1 MTFFQNA
8 VVLTMDPRRPEA
20 RVLGVSDGRIVRLD
34 DQVPPEPAA
43 GPAVDLSGRAILPL
57 AVDSHLHF
65 TSYALFISRLFVYDA
80 RDLSSLLDMIG
91 AHASFGRGPILG
103 FGASAWALTERRL
116 PTLAELDQAAAGR
129 PLFLVKYDGHSAL
142 LNSAML
148 AALPPRVAAERG
160 YDAET
165 GVLEAEAFY
174 LAARTITEKV
184 SKMDITRSVI
194 RTAHDM
200 ARKGYGLIHAVE
212 GVGFK
217 KDLDVTGLMKLA
229 KGLPLQTRVFFQT
242 LDVDRVIK
250 LKLPRVGGCFA
261 CALDGAPGTHD
272 IALHEPFADDP
283 DDRGIL
289 FYDQAVV
296 DEFVDHAH
304 QAGLQIEMH
313 AIGDRAVTQAVD
325 AFEKALRKNPRK
337 DHRHTII
344 HAYLITERDKDRIA
358 SLGLGVATQPSMLT
372 LRQEPP
378 EYIEKILGD
387 RVEKMIPIKSL
398 VDRGVRVSFGSDAP
412 VTLPDLTTSIHA
424 AVNHPN
430 PDEAVDVTT
439 ALALHTRT
447 GFETSFDEDA
457 GGRLAEGLPADFMVL
472 NQDPRQM
479 TDLSG
484 LKVEQVYRAG
494 KPLPEQA
501 GGMASLMGNMLRG
514 YLTGRKI

>member
-1 MTFFQNA
+1 M
-8 VVLTMDPRRPEA
+8 
-20 RVLGVSDGRIVRLD
+20 
-34 DQVPPEPAA
+34 
-43 GPAVDLSGRAILPL
+43 
-57 AVDSHLHF
+57 
-65 TSYALFISRLFVYDA
+65 
-80 RDLSSLLDMIG
+80 
-91 AHASFGRGPILG
+91 
-103 FGASAWALTERRL
+103 
-116 PTLAELDQAAAGR
+116 AAA
-129 PLFLVKYDGHSAL
+129 
-142 LNSAML
+142 
-148 AALPPRVAAERG
+148 RG

-165 GVLEAEAFY
+165 GLLTAEAFY

-184 SKMDITRSVI
+184 SKMDITTNVLK
-194 RTAHDM
+194 TAHDM
-200 ARKGYGLIHAVE
+200 ARRGFGLIHAVE

-229 KGLPLQTRVFFQT
+229 KGLPLMTRVFFQT
-242 LDVDRVIK
+242 LDVDRVAK

-296 DEFVDHAH
+296 DRFVDQAH
-304 QAGLQIEMH
+304 RAGLQIEMH

-325 AFEKALRKNPRK
+325 AFEKALTKNPRD

-378 EYIEKILGD
+378 EYLGKILGD
-387 RVEKMIPIKSL
+387 RVERMIPVRSL
-398 VDRGVRVSFGSDAP
+398 VERGVRVSFGSDAP
-412 VTLPDLTTSIHA
+412 VTLPSFSGSIHA

-447 GFETSFDEDA
+447 GFETSFDQDA
-457 GGRLAEGLPADFMVL
+457 GGRLAEGLPADFVVL
-472 NQDPRQM
+472 KNDPRQM
-479 TDLSG
+479 TDLAG
-484 LKVEQVYRAG
+484 LEVEQVYRGG
-494 KPLPEQA
+494 KPLPDEA
-501 GGMASLMGNMLRG
+501 GGMASLIGNMLKG